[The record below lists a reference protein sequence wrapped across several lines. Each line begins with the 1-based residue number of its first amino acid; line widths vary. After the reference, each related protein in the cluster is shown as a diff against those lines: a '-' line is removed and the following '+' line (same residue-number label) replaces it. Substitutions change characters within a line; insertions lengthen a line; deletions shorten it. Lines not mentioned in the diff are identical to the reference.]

1 MPPLDQGPA
10 GKESANADRSLR
22 CPGEGTKHDDVQFL
36 GRCFDRTRSHLRM
49 PAPLLT
55 EKFDD
60 FFVVGE
66 ATDLVLGEDEL
77 AIHDYIEHAVG
88 TFYEF

>member
-1 MPPLDQGPA
+1 
-10 GKESANADRSLR
+10 
-22 CPGEGTKHDDVQFL
+22 
-36 GRCFDRTRSHLRM
+36 M

-88 TFYEF
+88 AFYEF

>member
-1 MPPLDQGPA
+1 
-10 GKESANADRSLR
+10 
-22 CPGEGTKHDDVQFL
+22 
-36 GRCFDRTRSHLRM
+36 M